1 MEKFVVIGTGFIG
14 SYMGKGMRKIAGTDV
29 LQGIAFGIKGS
40 NRDVEKK
47 KAELGYDVSVNNTA
61 EVLDKVLM
69 IPMYQ
74 VQQAVL
80 YSERVQL
87 AVDNYVSG
95 LMWGWPFADIAE

>member
-61 EVLDKVLM
+61 EVLDKVKPT
-69 IPMYQ
+69 IIIFSAPPE
-74 VQQAVL
+74 VAPEIVT
-80 YSERVQL
+80 
-87 AVDNYVSG
+87 DC
-95 LMWGWPFADIAE
+95 IAP